1 MLKELKGSQ
10 VPDQDLVVLRSQQLR
25 ETLGLLGLVQLK
37 RSTQSCSRSHPLEP
51 RPDTRGPLWCQDEN
65 HENGSVSF
73 ETKRSDSKLDLDG
86 PFLTWSEL
94 D

>member
-37 RSTQSCSRSHPLEP
+37 RSTQSCSCSHPLEP
-51 RPDTRGPLWCQDEN
+51 RQDEN